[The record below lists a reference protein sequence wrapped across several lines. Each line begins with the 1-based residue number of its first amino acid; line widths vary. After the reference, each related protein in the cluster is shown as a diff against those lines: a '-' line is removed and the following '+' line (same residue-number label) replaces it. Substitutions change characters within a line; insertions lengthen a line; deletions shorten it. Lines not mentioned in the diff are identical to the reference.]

1 MFFYGCSVF
10 MDFTVFTDLKK
21 IFTDFHGFGFQNRF
35 RIIRSIQFIQ
45 SIIQSTPAF
54 SNTRSRFW
62 IGFEVFFCRFKD
74 FNESIYIFIKCVVIS
89 LSLSLQQQQK
99 ILSKHLLLSRENVIL
114 CLPEAIV
121 DRFISLPNLIYSNVI
136 II

>member
-1 MFFYGCSVF
+1 MCGY
-10 MDFTVFTDLKK
+10 
-21 IFTDFHGFGFQNRF
+21 
-35 RIIRSIQFIQ
+35 
-45 SIIQSTPAF
+45 
-54 SNTRSRFW
+54 
-62 IGFEVFFCRFKD
+62 
-74 FNESIYIFIKCVVIS
+74 

>member
-1 MFFYGCSVF
+1 
-10 MDFTVFTDLKK
+10 MDFTVFSDLKTV
-21 IFTDFHGFGFQNRF
+21 FSDFHGPRFGFDD
-35 RIIRSIQFIQ
+35 SVGIQIAQ
-45 SIIQSTPAF
+45 AF
-54 SNTRSRFW
+54 SNTRFL
-62 IGFEVFFCRFKD
+62 GFESDSKSFFLQIQGFQRVYLY
-74 FNESIYIFIKCVVIS
+74 IYKMCGY
-89 LSLSLQQQQK
+89 LSLSLQQQQQK